1 MTADAAERA
10 RAIDPGRSLIVQAP
24 AGSGKTALLIQRF
37 LALLATVDE
46 PEEVVALTFTRKA
59 AGEMR
64 QRLIAAMEA
73 ADGPEPAAEHDRRT
87 HELARAAA
95 RHSDA
100 RGWDLAAYPGRLRIQ
115 TLDALCAGITRQM
128 PMLSAFGA
136 QPGIAEA
143 PAELYHEAARRLLG
157 ELERGHEWRHAVA
170 RLLTHMGNDL
180 DRVEGLLAGM
190 LGRRDQ
196 WLRLVADE
204 SDLRLTRPQLEAGLR
219 RQLCVGLDR
228 VIDRVPG
235 ACVAELARLARYAAA
250 NLDAGRQGDHP
261 VAVLR
266 GLRGLPEA
274 DPEGL
279 RLWQGLCSLL
289 MTRPPDPGWRKRVD
303 RSIGFIAPGDAADPD
318 LAKDMK
324 ARMTALIEEL
334 AAAPG
339 LAEALAAVPALP
351 PAGYTDAQ
359 WSLIEALLTL
369 LKLAAGHLQL
379 VFAERSEVDFIEM
392 TLRAQRALGS
402 PEAPTDLALALDHRI
417 RHLLVDEFQD
427 TSLTQFRLLEQLVAG
442 WEADDGRTLFLVGD
456 PMQSIYRFRQAEV
469 GLFLQAAAQGLG
481 GVSLGFCRLTANFR
495 SQAGVIDWVNQVFPD
510 LMPAPEEENA
520 AAGAVAY
527 APAEAQ
533 LPALPDDAVHLHV
546 FDALDPD
553 AEASRMTEIIRAAR
567 LADPAVRIAV
577 LVRGRTHVARLMPR
591 LAAAGLR
598 AQAVELDALADRTVV
613 RDLQA
618 LTRALLHPGD
628 RLSWLS
634 ILRAPWCGLSLTDLL
649 TLTPGDDD
657 ASVPARLLDADA
669 RATLPTTSR
678 SRADRVAAV
687 LADAL
692 AERGRRGLRRWVE
705 GTWLALGG
713 PAAADDHAALDA
725 AGAYFDLLDD
735 LDEGGDIADFARLAD
750 RVDRLFAPPDPA
762 ADPGLQ
768 VMTLH
773 KAKGLEFDLVL
784 VPGLGRRTGQDDPA
798 LLAWTELPGD
808 RLAGDGRS
816 ELLLAPIAGVDQR
829 RDPIADYLRG
839 LDNEKARLEET
850 RLLYV
855 AATRARQRLHL
866 LGHVNGEAGKPA
878 SGSLLARLW
887 PALADQVAAIV
898 EPGTA
903 ASSRER
909 VVPPPRRLVA
919 DWQLPNPPAGLGVG
933 AVPVPDRAAA
943 GGMVVF
949 DWAGQEARHVGTV
962 VHRWLQRIAQTG
974 LANWDRTRLDAE
986 RAAMAA
992 ALAETGIARDRVGK
1006 LAERVHAAVAAT
1018 LTDEHG
1024 RWLLAD
1030 HEQARCEFAL
1040 SGFVDDRLVHAVID
1054 RCFVADGVRWI
1065 VDYKTGAHEGG
1076 DPEAFL
1082 DREQQ
1087 RYRSQLEDYA
1097 QLFTAL
1103 EDRSIR
1109 LGLYYPMLGGWR
1121 AFSPNPDAG
1130 PAASGTADPR

>member
-10 RAIDPGRSLIVQAP
+10 RAIDPTRSLIVQAP

-37 LALLATVDE
+37 LALLTTVEE

-64 QRLIAAMEA
+64 QRLIGAMES

-87 HELARAAA
+87 QALARAAA
-95 RHSDA
+95 RHSDE

-136 QPGIAEA
+136 QPGITDA
-143 PAELYHEAARRLLG
+143 PIELYHEAARRLLG

-170 RLLTHMGNDL
+170 RLLTHLGNDL
-180 DRVEGLLAGM
+180 DRVEGLLAAM

-204 SDLRLTRPQLEAGLR
+204 TDLRLTRPQLEAGLR
-219 RQLCVGLDR
+219 RQLCLGLDR
-228 VIDRVPG
+228 VVDRVPG
-235 ACVAELARLARYAAA
+235 ACVAELAILARYAAT
-250 NLDAGRQGDHP
+250 NLDAGGQGDHP
-261 VAVLR
+261 VAALR

-279 RLWQGLCSLL
+279 LLWQGLCGLL
-289 MTRPPDPGWRKRVD
+289 MTKDGVWRKRVD
-303 RSIGFIAPGDAADPD
+303 RNTGFVAPKDAADPG

-334 AAAPG
+334 TAVPG
-339 LAEALAAVPALP
+339 LGDALAAVPALP

-379 VFAERSEVDFIEM
+379 VFGERGEVDFIEM

-442 WEADDGRTLFLVGD
+442 WEPDDGRTLFLVGD

-495 SQAGVIDWVNQVFPD
+495 SQAGVIDWVNRVFPD
-510 LMPAPEEENA
+510 LMPGPDEENA

-527 APAEAQ
+527 APAEPQ
-533 LPALPDDAVHLHV
+533 QPALLDDAVQLHV
-546 FDALDPD
+546 FDARDPD
-553 AEASRMTEIIRAAR
+553 AEAGRMTEIIRAAR
-567 LADPAVRIAV
+567 LADSALRIAV

-598 AQAVELDALADRTVV
+598 AQAVELDALADRPVV

-618 LTRALLHPGD
+618 LTRALLHPAD

-634 ILRAPWCGLSLTDLL
+634 VLRAPWCGLSLTDLL

-669 RATLPTTSR
+669 RATLPPASQM
-678 SRADRVAAV
+678 RADRVAAV
-687 LADAL
+687 LTDAL

-713 PAAADDHAALDA
+713 PAAAADHAALDA

-762 ADPGLQ
+762 ADPNLQ

-808 RLAGDGRS
+808 PLDGEGRS

-829 RDPIADYLRG
+829 RDPIADFLRG
-839 LDNEKARLEET
+839 LDKEKARLEET

-887 PALADQVAAIV
+887 PALADRVAAIV
-898 EPGTA
+898 EPGAVATD
-903 ASSRER
+903 RER
-909 VVPPPRRLVA
+909 AVPPPRRLVA
-919 DWQLPNPPAGLGVG
+919 DWQVPDPPAGLTVG

-943 GGMVVF
+943 GGVVAF
-949 DWAGQEARHVGTV
+949 DWAGQEARHVGTI

-974 LANWDRTRLDAE
+974 LGNWDRSRLDSE
-986 RAAMAA
+986 RPAMAA

-1006 LAERVHAAVAAT
+1006 LAERVHAALAAT
-1018 LTDEHG
+1018 LTDECG
-1024 RWLLAD
+1024 RWVLSD
-1030 HEQARCEFAL
+1030 HDQARCEYAL
-1040 SGFVDDRLVHAVID
+1040 SGFVDERLVHAVID

-1076 DPEAFL
+1076 DTEAFL

-1087 RYRSQLEDYA
+1087 RYRRQLEDYA
-1097 QLFTAL
+1097 RLFAAV
-1103 EDRSIR
+1103 EDRPIR

-1130 PAASGTADPR
+1130 PAAPETAAPD